1 MTVILN
7 NKVRTWVTKLV
18 IGFSMGHRH
27 GSISQKQ
34 DRLFGQRFFRWSE
47 CVLMFD
53 SEEHC
58 ASAYF
63 CFLLTCANIVFS
75 HRSVLPS
82 AGILSPL
89 LHAPPIRW
97 IK

>member
-34 DRLFGQRFFRWSE
+34 DRLFGQRFFRWSD

-53 SEEHC
+53 SERHS
-58 ASAYF
+58 ASAHF
-63 CFLLTCANIVFS
+63 CFLLAYANAGASFS
-75 HRSVLPS
+75 HRSIPPS
-82 AGILSPL
+82 PGC
-89 LHAPPIRW
+89 
-97 IK
+97 

>member
-1 MTVILN
+1 MTAILN

-27 GSISQKQ
+27 RSISQKQ

-82 AGILSPL
+82 PGY
-89 LHAPPIRW
+89 
-97 IK
+97 